1 MNQQPWEFVIVT
13 DAGMRKKLYSLITH
27 APQIAQAPA
36 CIVVLCQASNQWHV
50 EDGSAATMGLLL
62 AAEGH
67 GLGSCWVAGN
77 NQPYA
82 EAVREVLKAPAGMK
96 LFSAVTVGYA
106 LEVPNPEKRALKS
119 VLHWERF

>member
-1 MNQQPWEFVIVT
+1 MFLKEERRSRAVGIALERHRPALQ
-13 DAGMRKKLYSLITH
+13 MRQDDRGDLE
-27 APQIAQAPA
+27 
-36 CIVVLCQASNQWHV
+36 VVA
-50 EDGSAATMGLLL
+50 DR
-62 AAEGH
+62 
-67 GLGSCWVAGN
+67 SCWVAGN